1 MWLKMK
7 KMVFVVLLLLSH
19 IYICAGQTRDRGSN
33 QVESV
38 KVEYMN
44 KELNLTPD
52 EAKKFW
58 PVYNQY
64 FAEVRQAKK
73 DHPNDEVAFEEKVVE
88 IRKKYK
94 SNFKGILNNDN
105 RVNKVF
111 VSEKN
116 LRDLLKRELQDRQ
129 RRRKYPGIRQMS
141 PNTTKRPKT

>member
-1 MWLKMK
+1 MK
-7 KMVFVVLLLLSH
+7 KMFFVVSILFSQF
-19 IYICAGQTRDRGSN
+19 YICAGQTRDNATN

-38 KVEYMN
+38 KVEYMS
-44 KELNLTPD
+44 KELNLTP
-52 EAKKFW
+52 EESKKFW

-64 FAEVRQAKK
+64 FAEVKQAKK

-94 SNFKGILNNDN
+94 GNFKGILSNDT

-116 LRDLLKRELQDRQ
+116 LRDILKKELQDRQ
-129 RRRKYPGIRQMS
+129 RRKKYPGIRQS
-141 PNTTKRPKT
+141 PTRKIKN

>member
-94 SNFKGILNNDN
+94 GNFKGILNNDN

-116 LRDLLKRELQDRQ
+116 LRDLLKKELQDRQ
-129 RRRKYPGIRQMS
+129 RRRKYPGIRQMP
-141 PNTTKRPKT
+141 PNATKRPKT